1 MRYEL
6 TVKVTI
12 DGPDLARLEHMDGFV
27 WMQRQRAEQALRRC
41 IEKDSAFAKV
51 VGIDSDVVFA
61 SEQRK
66 AA

>member
-1 MRYEL
+1 
-6 TVKVTI
+6 
-12 DGPDLARLEHMDGFV
+12 
-27 WMQRQRAEQALRRC
+27 MQRQRAEQALRRC
-41 IEKDSAFAKV
+41 IEKDSAFAQV